1 MSDIDVLS
9 HEYKTISDLA
19 MSLNSAVTAAKRLR
33 YKLPG
38 SKSLTPEN
46 IRSYQEF
53 LSAFLVSLSHLISAT
68 RVKEE
73 TRAGV
78 KEPIIPGAFVGKV
91 KVAKQTL
98 LPHYL
103 GDLKEVVKHLEDGF
117 QCLTEEDIRLLDELC
132 SMSDAETSSVFRR
145 LWRK

>member
-19 MSLNSAVTAAKRLR
+19 TSLNSAIIAAKRLR
-33 YKLPG
+33 HHLP
-38 SKSLTPEN
+38 SSESLTRES

-53 LSAFLVSLSHLISAT
+53 LSGFLAGLLRLIST
-68 RVKEE
+68 QGKEE
-73 TRAGV
+73 EQAKV
-78 KEPIIPGAFVGKV
+78 EEPIIPGSFVEKV

-103 GDLKEVVKHLEDGF
+103 EDLKEVTKHLEDGF

-132 SMSDAETSSVFRR
+132 SISDSETSSVFRR